1 MGGFSYLKPHIL
13 NFLRCVHILS
23 DKELIGETQIEI
35 SNE

>member
-23 DKELIGETQIEI
+23 DKDYINNFVTDMTME
-35 SNE
+35 